1 MKLSMR
7 SKTLNK
13 LYATFVIAL
22 LVVTGCDQPTNVQKQ
37 KPSLQKK
44 AQKMMKKNGQPIDGQ
59 YIVVLNQKVGKSKA
73 VADQVGHKISAVMD
87 RHQIKDDAI
96 KSRYTHAIG
105 GFTAKLDQNQLA
117 NLRNDDDVDYIEQ
130 DRIVM
135 LSPPHAT
142 ESFWCIYFG
151 IGCDTSGG
159 QAQETPYGVTRVGGP
174 ADGAGLTAWVIDT
187 GIDQDHDD
195 LNVDTQR
202 SATFATGTT
211 SPDDGNGHG
220 THVAGT
226 IAALDN
232 DIDVVGVAAG
242 ASVVAVR
249 VLNSQ
254 GSGTNSDVIDGIDY
268 VAANASAGDA
278 ANMSLGGGTSQAVD
292 DAVRNAADQGVYFAI
307 AAGNDS
313 EDANNSSPARVEYNN
328 VWTISA
334 IDDSDSFAS
343 FSNYGNPPIE
353 YAAPGVDVKS
363 LWKNNGV
370 NTISGTSMATP
381 HATAVL
387 LLTGG
392 NPNSDGTASG
402 DPDGNP
408 DPIIHN

>member
-1 MKLSMR
+1 MLSR
-7 SKTLNK
+7 TLNK
-13 LYATFVIAL
+13 LSAL
-22 LVVTGCDQPTNVQKQ
+22 LFVTLLLVAGCNQPTNVKKD
-37 KPSLQKK
+37 KPSLQEK
-44 AQKMMKKNGQPIDGQ
+44 AKELMKKNGQPIKGQ
-59 YIVVLNQKVGKSKA
+59 YIVVLDSRLGKNKA
-73 VADQVGHKISAVMD
+73 VAGQVDQKIKEVAE
-87 RHQIKDDAI
+87 RHQIKETAI
-96 KSRYTHAIG
+96 KSRYTHSIS
-105 GFTAKLDQNQLA
+105 GFSAHLTGKQLTD
-117 NLRNDDDVDYIEQ
+117 LRNDGDVDYVEQ
-130 DRIVM
+130 DRIIM

-142 ESFWCIYFG
+142 QSFWCIYFG

-159 QAQETPYGVTRVGGP
+159 QPQETPYGVSRVGGP
-174 ADGAGLTAWVIDT
+174 ADGSGLTAWIIDT
-187 GIDQDHDD
+187 GIDLDHED

-226 IAALDN
+226 VAAIDN
-232 DIDVVGVAAG
+232 DVDVVGVAAG
-242 ASVVAVR
+242 ATVVAVR
-249 VLNSQ
+249 VLDSQ
-254 GSGTNSDVIDGIDY
+254 GSGTISDVIDGVDY
-268 VAANASAGDA
+268 VAANASPGDA
-278 ANMSLGGGTSQAVD
+278 ANMSLGGGTSQALD
-292 DAVRNAADQGVYFAI
+292 DAVRNAADQGIYFAI

-313 EDANNSSPARVEYNN
+313 DDAGNYSPARVEYNN

-334 IDDSDSFAS
+334 IDDSDNFAS

-363 LWKNNGV
+363 LWKNNGT

-392 NPNSDGTASG
+392 HPNADGTANG

-408 DPIIHN
+408 DPIIHD